1 MAESCPY
8 LGVTVSSDLRWH
20 HHINF
25 QTVQT
30 GTRTLNFIRWNIYG
44 CSHEAKVLAYA
55 SLVRPHLE
63 YASAVWDPYT
73 ATDSNKLEKVQRR
86 AERFVRRD
94 YRRTASA
101 SQLISELG
109 WQSLAERRK
118 TSRLT
123 LLYKAIN
130 GFVAILMDELE
141 HTSRCTRHCGPDAFI
156 TLQSRVDAYKFY
168 FFPRTV
174 TKNSLPSSARST
186 PSVNSFKTALHRL
199 SGVTDSHH

>member
-1 MAESCPY
+1 MSIEASAFTIVQLC
-8 LGVTVSSDLRWH
+8 
-20 HHINF
+20 HIN
-25 QTVQT
+25 TISDKA
-30 GTRTLNFIRWNIYG
+30 TRILNFIRRNIYG
-44 CSHEAKVLAYA
+44 CSSEAKALTYT

-73 ATDSNKLEKVQRR
+73 TRDSNKLDKVQRIY
-86 AERFVRRD
+86 
-94 YRRTASA
+94 YRRTTSA

-109 WQSLAERRK
+109 WQSVAERRK

-130 GFVAILMDELE
+130 GLVGILMDELE

-156 TLQSRVDAYKFY
+156 ILQSRVDAYKFS

-174 TKNSLPSSARST
+174 SDWNSLPSSARST
-186 PSVNSFKTALHRL
+186 PSVNCLKTALHRL
-199 SGVTDSHH
+199 SGVTNSHH